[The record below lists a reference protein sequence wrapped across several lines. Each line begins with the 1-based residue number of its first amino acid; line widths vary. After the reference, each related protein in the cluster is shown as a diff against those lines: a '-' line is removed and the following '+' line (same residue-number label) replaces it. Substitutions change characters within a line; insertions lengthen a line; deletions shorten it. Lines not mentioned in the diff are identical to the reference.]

1 MKYTASRWGILDISG
16 VFLWSGHAWGIWVTH
31 GVFDVFLG
39 YSTTVI
45 VVDAMDDVRVL
56 TSAARVAISDAC
68 DDDA

>member
-1 MKYTASRWGILDISG
+1 MR
-16 VFLWSGHAWGIWVTH
+16 
-31 GVFDVFLG
+31 GVFDVFLV